1 MKEIK
6 HTLKSNIILKISEL
20 VENDDESSNTPSN
33 QRDKDSNFN
42 NRFQNDEDIGGLG
55 DMMTNMNITEKM
67 PNNNNPYGVNYKL
80 NLGFYAKL
88 LF

>member
-1 MKEIK
+1 M
-6 HTLKSNIILKISEL
+6 
-20 VENDDESSNTPSN
+20 VENDDESSNNPSN

-55 DMMTNMNITEKM
+55 DMMTNMNINEKM
-67 PNNNNPYGVNYKL
+67 TNNNPYGVKYNL

>member
-1 MKEIK
+1 MKQIK

-20 VENDDESSNTPSN
+20 VENDDESSNNPSN

-55 DMMTNMNITEKM
+55 DMMTNMNINEKM
-67 PNNNNPYGVNYKL
+67 TNNNPYGVKYNL